1 MSNAL
6 SNRFQK
12 GVAAIEFALLVI
24 PLVLFTLTAV
34 EAGRALYYYNTLLKS
49 TRDAS
54 RYLSM
59 QSPGMGHAQAQ
70 CLAVYGNTNC
80 SNQPVLPGLATGMV
94 GINERASVP
103 MCTAPGACFGTM
115 NLVEVR
121 ITGYQFK
128 TMMVPLLPE
137 TVTQFTFGR
146 VATTMRQAV
155 S

>member
-6 SNRFQK
+6 RTRFQK

-59 QSPGMGHAQAQ
+59 QAAGTGHAQAQ
-70 CLAVYGNTNC
+70 CLAVYGNTDC
-80 SNQPVLPGLATGMV
+80 SDVPVLPGLATGMV

-115 NLVEVR
+115 SLVEVR
-121 ITGYQFK
+121 ITGYAFRSF
-128 TMMVPLLPE
+128 MVPLLPD
-137 TVTQFTFGR
+137 TVTQFTFGP
-146 VATTMRQAV
+146 VATAMRQAV